1 MATDKMGAYKKKGA
15 AESKELSEKG
25 PVDGRDET
33 MNNEGSD
40 TMGPGR
46 GSKKGDQSAT
56 KLDYEGPGRSMGYT
70 QNFGP
75 ARVNGYSKGAAKVN
89 SIMGKGAAQTN
100 GLSLDDL
107 ASFALKKGDKV
118 TKDNENRVLGDER
131 NAAVSQFQDSLNLT
145 ANNQAPKAKQLY
157 GDQLQFGNSV
167 SPNSSSFTAEDK
179 TRQNAAG
186 IQFMTDYRE
195 SQNDKKP
202 KA

>member
-1 MATDKMGAYKKKGA
+1 MAKKVKGA
-15 AESKELSEKG
+15 DMSVPADKLKSIQSE
-25 PVDGRDET
+25 
-33 MNNEGSD
+33 EG
-40 TMGPGR
+40 GPGKYMT
-46 GSKKGDQSAT
+46 KKEV
-56 KLDYEGPGRSMGYT
+56 EGPGRSMGYT

>member
-1 MATDKMGAYKKKGA
+1 MATEKMGAYKKKGA

-33 MNNEGSD
+33 MNKEGSD

-89 SIMGKGAAQTN
+89 SIMGRGAAQKQKSPSL
-100 GLSLDDL
+100 GDLS
-107 ASFALKKGDKV
+107 AFALKTGDKV
-118 TKDNENRVLGDER
+118 TENNNNAAMLKER
-131 NAAVSQFQDSLNLT
+131 NAAIGQFQDSLNLT
-145 ANNQAPKAKQLY
+145 SNDDPSKAKRLY
-157 GDQLQFGNSV
+157 GEELAFGDTV
-167 SPNSSSFTAEDK
+167 AANSSKFTDEDK
-179 TRQNAAG
+179 TRQKEAVS
-186 IQFMTDYRE
+186 QFMSNYRR
-195 SQNDKKP
+195 SQP
-202 KA
+202 EG

>member
-1 MATDKMGAYKKKGA
+1 MATEKMGAYKKKGA

-33 MNNEGSD
+33 MNKEGSD
-40 TMGPGR
+40 TMGPGKYMA
-46 GSKKGDQSAT
+46 KKEV
-56 KLDYEGPGRSMGYT
+56 EGPGRSMGYT